1 MSSAYEKLG
10 AEIERLRSIGEAPQ
24 WMDTNSYQ
32 MLHQNYLLPGETPR
46 DLYKRNALA
55 AGRAAAKLYGEGG
68 NWSVRFLDIMWKGWF
83 CPSTPAM
90 ANLGTE
96 RGMPISCSS
105 LFVSD
110 SVDSFYTS
118 LHEGAV
124 LSKNGFGTAAY
135 LGDIRPRG
143 SEISRGGKASGLL
156 PVMRNFT
163 NMAQDVS
170 QGGIRRGSVAL
181 YIPADHGDF
190 DEIADFA
197 LNHPDGLNLGWN
209 ISDEFT
215 ARMNSGDREAI
226 GRYQK
231 ILKLR
236 RVAGKGYL
244 FFPDKANRLAPECLR
259 VNAPKIVASNL
270 CSEAIL
276 PSDADH
282 TFLCALSS
290 MNVEKFDEWKNTDA
304 VFLATVFLDSLVEI
318 FLGQA
323 QGQRGFERI
332 IRFTEKSR
340 AIGLGTMGFHSYLQR
355 KGVAFESLKA
365 NAINNEVYAH
375 IQREAEKATEWM
387 AKIAG
392 EPEWCI
398 GFNRRN
404 ATLTMVAP
412 NMSTAVICGGTSQGI
427 EPVVA
432 NVYTQGGQAGDMS
445 RINPVLLD
453 VMQSRGVYSP
463 KIVAEIREQVG
474 SVQDVDWLSDQEK
487 MVFRTAFEI
496 DQSAI
501 VRLASNRQKFI
512 DQGQSLNLFFSSEE
526 EPQRISAVHRQA
538 IEDPNIKSLYYLRSA
553 RGVRASADCVACAD

>member
-1 MSSAYEKLG
+1 MSNAYEKLA
-10 AEIERLRSIGEAPQ
+10 AEAERLRASGDAPD

-46 DLYKRNALA
+46 GMFK
-55 AGRAAAKLYGEGG
+55 RAANAASKTALTLYGDRDWE
-68 NWSVRFLDIMWKGWF
+68 SQFFQIMWKGWF
-83 CPSTPAM
+83 CPSTPAL
-90 ANLGTE
+90 ANLGTD

-105 LFVSD
+105 MYVSD

-118 LHEGAV
+118 LHEGAI

-135 LGDIRPRG
+135 LGEIRPRG
-143 SEISRGGKASGLL
+143 SAISRGGKASGIL

-170 QGGIRRGSVAL
+170 QGGVRRGSVAL

-190 DEIADFA
+190 EEIADFA
-197 LNHPDGLNLGWN
+197 LNNPDGLNIGWN

-215 ARMNSGDREAI
+215 SRMNSGDREAI

-244 FFPDKANRLAPECLR
+244 FFPDKANRLAPEPLR
-259 VNAPKIVASNL
+259 KNAPKIVASNL

-276 PSDADH
+276 PSDEDH

-290 MNVEKFDEWKNTDA
+290 MNVEKYDEWKNTTA
-304 VFLATVFLDSLVEI
+304 VFLATVFLDCLVEI
-318 FLGQA
+318 FLLQA
-323 QGQRGFERI
+323 RGQRGLERI

-340 AIGLGTMGFHSYLQR
+340 AIGLGTMGFHSFLQR
-355 KGVAFESLKA
+355 KGIAFESLA
-365 NAINNEVYAH
+365 ASGLNNEVYAH
-375 IQREAEKATEWM
+375 IQAQAESASRWM
-387 AKIAG
+387 AVHAG
-392 EPEWCI
+392 EPEWCENF
-398 GFNRRN
+398 GRRN
-404 ATLTMVAP
+404 ATLTMIAP

-432 NVYTQGGQAGDMS
+432 NVYTQGGQAGDMP
-445 RINPVLLD
+445 RINPVLFDL
-453 VMQSRGVYSP
+453 MQSRGVYSE
-463 KIVAEIREQVG
+463 KIVAGIREKVG
-474 SVQDVDWLSDQEK
+474 SVQDVDWLSDKEK
-487 MVFRTAFEI
+487 LVFKTAFEI
-496 DQSAI
+496 DQSVV

-512 DQGQSLNLFFSSEE
+512 DQGQSLNLFFSAEE
-526 EPQRISAVHRQA
+526 DPKRISAVHRQA

-553 RGVRASADCVACAD
+553 RGVRAAADCIACAD